1 MTGGRATA
9 RRRILHIEQEASVA
23 RSGPPAY
30 AWDWFARQRLLWR
43 EARSRLAAS
52 ATPAASRYAALDSRS
67 EVVAALR
74 SDYPRDEVV
83 RSVVHQ
89 IVGEVAFLSR
99 LQIPFSQLGV
109 ASAPRGMRWWW
120 TALTGEELDAPVSRE
135 PAPRTPGR
143 QLTLD
148 DVHEGYGD

>member
-1 MTGGRATA
+1 M
-9 RRRILHIEQEASVA
+9 A

-43 EARSRLAAS
+43 EVRTRLAAS
-52 ATPAASRYAALDSRS
+52 STPAASRYAALDSKA

-74 SDYPRDEVV
+74 SDYVRDEVV
-83 RSVVHQ
+83 RSVVDEV
-89 IVGEVAFLSR
+89 VGELAFLSR
-99 LQIPFSQLGV
+99 LRTPFDQLGV
-109 ASAPRGMRWWW
+109 TNAPRGMRWWW
-120 TALTGEELDAPVSRE
+120 TALTGEELDAPAPGAASR
-135 PAPRTPGR
+135 PASGR

>member
-1 MTGGRATA
+1 M
-9 RRRILHIEQEASVA
+9 A

-52 ATPAASRYAALDSRS
+52 ATPAASRYGALDSRS

-74 SDYPRDEVV
+74 SDYNRDEVV
-83 RSVVHQ
+83 RSVVHDV
-89 IVGEVAFLSR
+89 VGDLAFLAR
-99 LQIPFSQLGV
+99 LSPPFSELGV
-109 ASAPRGMRWWW
+109 SSAPRGMRWWW
-120 TALTGEELDAPVSRE
+120 TALTGEDLDAPAAGDAARS
-135 PAPRTPGR
+135 TPGR
-143 QLTLD
+143 QLTID

>member
-1 MTGGRATA
+1 M
-9 RRRILHIEQEASVA
+9 A

-43 EARSRLAAS
+43 VTRARLAAS
-52 ATPAASRYAALDSRS
+52 TTPAATRYGALEAKA
-67 EVVAALR
+67 EVVSALR
-74 SDYPRDEVV
+74 SDYARDEVV

-89 IVGEVAFLSR
+89 VVAETAFLSR
-99 LQIPFSQLGV
+99 TDTSFTRLGV
-109 ASAPRGMRWWW
+109 TNAPRGMRWWW
-120 TALTGEELDAPVSRE
+120 TALTGEELDGPVRPTTGRSG
-135 PAPRTPGR
+135 TGTR